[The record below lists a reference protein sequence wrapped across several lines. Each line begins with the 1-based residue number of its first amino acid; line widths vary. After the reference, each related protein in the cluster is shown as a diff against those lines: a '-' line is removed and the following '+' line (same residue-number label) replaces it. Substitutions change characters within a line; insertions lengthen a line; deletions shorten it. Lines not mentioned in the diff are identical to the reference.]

1 MDNELDIIEFRRE
14 LHRHPE
20 LSFHEAA
27 THDRIVRALDTLG
40 IAHRTIAR
48 TGVLARIEG
57 RGDLRRAVV
66 LRADIDALPVHE
78 QNDLAWRSQNEGVM
92 HACGHDIHTAVLMGV
107 LQALNRSRDFEGTLF
122 GLFQPGEEC
131 NPGGASLVLAEDP
144 FAGYGIKAVVAEH
157 VEPSLDVGV
166 FGFREGKYMAS
177 SDELRFAVHGAGG
190 HAALRNQLRDP
201 VAAAAGLIGRLL
213 AFNMPERVLS
223 IGRVTADG
231 ATNVIPDE
239 VRLEGTLRTFDET
252 LRSETCDAIRRT
264 AAETDTL
271 YGTTTTVD
279 ISRGY
284 PCVVNDPALTRLAR
298 RLAGEFGRTVELPL
312 RTTAEDFGFYT
323 HRYPS
328 LFYRLGVGP
337 AAGKTHTSTFSP
349 DERAITTG
357 IAFMEALALK
367 LLNEK

>member
-1 MDNELDIIEFRRE
+1 MDNELNIIEFRRE
-14 LHRHPE
+14 LHRYPE

-27 THDRIVRALDTLG
+27 THDRIVRALDMLG

-57 RGDLRRAVV
+57 RGDLRRAMV
-66 LRADIDALPVHE
+66 LRADIDALPIHE

-92 HACGHDIHTAVLMGV
+92 HACGHDIHTAVLIGV
-107 LQALNRSRDFEGTLF
+107 LQELNRSRDFEGTLF

-144 FAGYGIKAVVAEH
+144 FNGYEVKAVVGEH
-157 VEPSLDVGV
+157 VEPSLDTGV

-177 SDELRFAVHGAGG
+177 SDELRFAVHGMGG

-201 VAAAAGLIGRLL
+201 VAAAAELIGRLL
-213 AFNMPERVLS
+213 AFNTSERVLS

-231 ATNVIPDE
+231 ATNVVPDE
-239 VRLEGTLRTFDET
+239 VRMEGTLRTFDET
-252 LRSETCDAIRRT
+252 LRSNTYEAIRTT
-264 AAETDTL
+264 AAKIDAR

-284 PCVVNDPALTRLAR
+284 PCVVNDPTLTRLGR
-298 RLAGEFGRTVELPL
+298 QLAGEFGRTVELPL

-323 HRYPS
+323 HRYPA

-337 AAGKTHTSTFSP
+337 DAGKTHTSTFSP

-357 IAFMEALALK
+357 IAFMKALALK